1 MRVDKCAKEGEEKER
16 VTSLFSIYL
25 FTTNNKPGI
34 AIKILRDHDVVCPP
48 NKRRPRRYQA
58 TNVYNGR
65 T

>member
-1 MRVDKCAKEGEEKER
+1 MGD
-16 VTSLFSIYL
+16 SLFSIYL
-25 FTTNNKPGI
+25 LPRSFTSPKPTQLTTNPI
-34 AIKILRDHDVVCPP
+34 ALKIILRDHDVVCPP